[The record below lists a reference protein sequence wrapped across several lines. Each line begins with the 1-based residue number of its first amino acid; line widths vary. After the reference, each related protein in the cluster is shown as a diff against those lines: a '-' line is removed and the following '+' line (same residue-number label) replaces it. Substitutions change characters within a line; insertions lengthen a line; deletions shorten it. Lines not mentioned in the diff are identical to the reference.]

1 MIVLYLH
8 IILSDMGATIVDESD
23 VAAYMLFAGENVMC
37 ENADIETAIA
47 IVAIFHLFFIG
58 EYLLFFID
66 F

>member
-1 MIVLYLH
+1 
-8 IILSDMGATIVDESD
+8 MGATIVDGSD
-23 VAAYMLFAGENVMC
+23 VAAYMLFAGVNVMC

-58 EYLLFFID
+58 GNLLFIID

>member
-1 MIVLYLH
+1 
-8 IILSDMGATIVDESD
+8 MGATIVDESD